1 MAPAQLKTGRH
12 LAYAADTPM
21 TNLLVSLLDKVG
33 VRTDSF
39 GDSTGP
45 LEHLSV

>member
-1 MAPAQLKTGRH
+1 MAYPAE
-12 LAYAADTPM
+12 TPM

-45 LEHLSV
+45 LDHLSV